1 MIAAAKPEQHLGT
14 MPEGRVAPPEF
25 VPWEVFEKEYLHRED
40 NYKYEWVR
48 GHVVQTPYDINQY
61 QYYILIN
68 LQKCFQQLLAAA
80 QVSGHLLAEIDT
92 FFLKNVHRRPD
103 LAWFTEEQAAR
114 MAHRENQVPNF
125 VIEIVSDHDIVDN
138 LLDKLGD
145 YRTAEVAV
153 VWLISPKLEQVHI
166 FSGDKSAICRG
177 GDVCSAEPALP
188 GFEIRAE
195 EIFKKPELPA

>member
-1 MIAAAKPEQHLGT
+1 MTAAAKPEQPVGT
-14 MPEGRVAPPEF
+14 RPEGRVAPPEF

-48 GHVVQTPYDINQY
+48 GHIVQTPYDMNQY
-61 QYYILIN
+61 PYYILDN
-68 LQKCFQQLLAAA
+68 LQEVFARLRLAGK
-80 QVSGHLLAEIDT
+80 VSGKLFAGIDT

-138 LLDKLGD
+138 LLDKLGN

-153 VWLISPKLEQVHI
+153 VWLISPKLEQVHL

-177 GDVCSAEPALP
+177 GDVCSAEPALR